1 MENQDLFQFNY
12 GGLSGMPVPK
22 ISVCIPTYN
31 YARYLPETI
40 ESVLEQ
46 SFADFE
52 LIIIDDCSS
61 DDTAVVV
68 GRYVERDRRIRF
80 SVNAKNLGMVE
91 NWNLCLTRA
100 KGEFI
105 KYVFGDDLLSS
116 RDALKKMVSVLE
128 TDSSISLVASSRDFI
143 DTRSRK
149 LKSESRFRRN
159 AVFSGTAVINRC
171 LKEQKNLIGEPTVVM
186 FRKRDAARGFLPHYW
201 QIVDQEMWFYL
212 LEQGNLAFLTEPLI
226 SFRIHPEQQTS
237 KNVDTLNNVED
248 IFHLYDDY
256 MDRPYISIAGLRKSY
271 IRYDNIYEI
280 WKLYAKGFISWQ
292 TATLRIG
299 KHLSIVLFVL
309 MIPLYHIM
317 RCCFK
322 AVNAIGRI
330 LGRV

>member
-1 MENQDLFQFNY
+1 M
-12 GGLSGMPVPK
+12 SVPK

-40 ESVLEQ
+40 ESVLDQ
-46 SFADFE
+46 SFSDFE

-68 GRYVERDRRIRF
+68 GRYAERDRSIRF

-128 TDSSISLVASSRDFI
+128 ADSSISLVASSRDFI

-159 AVFSGTAVINRC
+159 GVFSGTDVINRC

-186 FRKRDAARGFLPHYW
+186 FRKRDAARGFLPHYS
-201 QIVDQEMWFYL
+201 QIVDQEMWFFL
-212 LEQGNLAFLTEPLI
+212 LEQGNFAFLTESLI
-226 SFRIHPEQQTS
+226 SFRIHPEQQTT
-237 KNVDTLNNVED
+237 KNVNTLNNVED

-256 MDRPYISIAGLRKSY
+256 MNRPYISIGALGKSY

-280 WKLYAKGFISWQ
+280 WKLYAKGIISWQ
-292 TATLRIG
+292 TAASRIG
-299 KHLSIVLFVL
+299 KHLNIVLFIL

-317 RCCFK
+317 RSCFK
-322 AVNAIGRI
+322 AINAIGRI
-330 LGRV
+330 MDRVEAGLRMPGRTRINS

>member
-1 MENQDLFQFNY
+1 
-12 GGLSGMPVPK
+12 MPIPK
-22 ISVCIPTYN
+22 VSVCIPTYN

-40 ESVLEQ
+40 ESVLDQ

-68 GRYVERDRRIRF
+68 GRYVERDSRIRF
-80 SVNAKNLGMVE
+80 SVNSENLGMVE
-91 NWNLCLTRA
+91 NWNLCLARA
-100 KGEFI
+100 KGELI

-116 RDALKKMVSVLE
+116 PDALKQMVSILE
-128 TDSSISLVASSRDFI
+128 TDSLISLVASSRDFI

-149 LKSESRFRRN
+149 IKSESRFKRN
-159 AVFSGTAVINRC
+159 AVFSGTDVINRC

-186 FRKRDAARGFLPHYW
+186 FRKRDAARGFLPHYR
-201 QIVDQEMWFYL
+201 QIVDQEMWFHL

-226 SFRIHPEQQTS
+226 SFRVHPEQQTT

-256 MDRPYISIAGLRKSY
+256 MARPYISISGLSKLY
-271 IRYDNIYEI
+271 IRYDNVYEI
-280 WKLYAKGFISWQ
+280 WKLYAKGIISWQ
-292 TATLRIG
+292 TAVSRIG
-299 KHLSIVLFVL
+299 KHLSIVLFIL

-317 RCCFK
+317 RSCFK
-322 AVNAIGRI
+322 ASNAIGRI
-330 LGRV
+330 RGRVETGLRLAG